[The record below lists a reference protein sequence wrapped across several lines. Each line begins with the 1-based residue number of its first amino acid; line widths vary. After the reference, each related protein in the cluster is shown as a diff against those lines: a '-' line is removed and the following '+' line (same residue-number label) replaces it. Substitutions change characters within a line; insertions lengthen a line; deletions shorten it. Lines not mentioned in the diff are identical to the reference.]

1 MKQHIEDLYAI
12 IDEQESSI
20 KIYQKHKDIYADD
33 LKIYQDKYFNTDL
46 ELHMLELKIKEK
58 ESYNKMLIILIIIG
72 FSLGLVLGTCI

>member
-20 KIYQKHKDIYADD
+20 KNLSKTQGYIADG

-72 FSLGLVLGTCI
+72 FSLGLVFMISV